1 MGKVDIFL
9 DSADLDCLQHKMIH
23 MPKWHIL
30 GLHILRPFRST
41 IRIQNSPFD
50 SEARILD
57 CPAKWMFSIISVSL
71 FIVLILPQSSTYAFN
86 KCFDEKGKK
95 KT

>member
-1 MGKVDIFL
+1 MGEVDIFL

-30 GLHILRPFRST
+30 GLHILLPFRSMV
-41 IRIQNSPFD
+41 RIQTSPFD
-50 SEARILD
+50 SEAHTLD
-57 CPAKWMFSIISVSL
+57 CPAKWMFPVIFVSL

-86 KCFDEKGKK
+86 KRLSRELMNKN
-95 KT
+95 